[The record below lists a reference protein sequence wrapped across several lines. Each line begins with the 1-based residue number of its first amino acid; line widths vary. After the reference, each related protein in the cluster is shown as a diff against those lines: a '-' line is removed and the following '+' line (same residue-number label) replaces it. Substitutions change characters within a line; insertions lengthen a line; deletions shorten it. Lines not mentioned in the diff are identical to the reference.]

1 MPHINISLVD
11 LSYVHTTFFHNSI
24 NSSINGCIYTSM
36 ETSGDLCLDI
46 KTHAS
51 PKGKVIKEDDH
62 RPSVMLIKKIQM
74 DRSHQ

>member
-1 MPHINISLVD
+1 
-11 LSYVHTTFFHNSI
+11 
-24 NSSINGCIYTSM
+24 M

-62 RPSVMLIKKIQM
+62 DQVLCSLKKFKWIEVINNK
-74 DRSHQ
+74 S